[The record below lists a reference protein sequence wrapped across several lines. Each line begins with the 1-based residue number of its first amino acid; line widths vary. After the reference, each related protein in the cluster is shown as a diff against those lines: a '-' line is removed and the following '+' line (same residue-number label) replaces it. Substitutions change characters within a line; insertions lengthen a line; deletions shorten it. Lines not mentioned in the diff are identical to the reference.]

1 MTNLLRTNGSHA
13 DFSWLVTQ
21 LNKELWVRYPV
32 LYSAYAPLDKVPEN
46 VNVVIAYAG
55 EQSIGCG
62 CFKTLD
68 NNTIE
73 IKRMYVEPAF
83 RNRGIAASILSDLET
98 WAKELGFSATLLE
111 TGTLQPEAIHLY
123 KKQGYAI
130 IENYGPYAGMDTS
143 LCMGKKL

>member
-13 DFSWLVTQ
+13 DFTSLVTQ

-32 LYSAYAPLDKVPEN
+32 LYGEYAPLDKVPEN
-46 VNVVIAYAG
+46 VNVVIAYSG
-55 EQSIGCG
+55 EQPIGCG

-83 RNRGIAASILSDLET
+83 RNRGIAASILTELET
-98 WAKELGFSATLLE
+98 WAKELHFSTSLLE
-111 TGTLQPEAIHLY
+111 TGTLQPEAVHLY
-123 KKQGYAI
+123 EKQGYAI
-130 IENYGPYAGMDTS
+130 IENYGPYADMDGS
-143 LCMGKKL
+143 ICMEKRL